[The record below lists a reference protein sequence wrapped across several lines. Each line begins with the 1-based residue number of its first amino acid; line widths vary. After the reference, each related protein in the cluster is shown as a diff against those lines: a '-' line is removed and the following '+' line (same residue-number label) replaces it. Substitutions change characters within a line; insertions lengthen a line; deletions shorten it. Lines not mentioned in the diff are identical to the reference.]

1 MELVNST
8 VGSTGGTSA
17 IYGGAYDHRPV
28 KVRLLDCTVNGNE
41 TYGVFLRGF
50 SVGVYVAAAEHFG
63 TIVSGHAQSFA
74 VTQESNGFATFTSL
88 GYNISSDATG
98 NLTGPGDHPS
108 TDPLLGVLAYN
119 GGQTPTFNLKPG
131 SPALDQI
138 PLQSQLVGVDQ
149 RGFGRSLTTADIGA
163 VERVIGG
170 DVNGD
175 RAVTVNDIF
184 YLINYL
190 FAGGPVPVGESDV
203 NGDGVV
209 DVSDVFYL
217 INNLFAG
224 GPAPI

>member
-1 MELVNST
+1 MDSKATSAAPIRGGAGLYFDGTESVELVNST

-41 TYGVFLRGF
+41 AYGVFLRGF
-50 SVGVYVAAAEHFG
+50 AGSVYVAAAEYFG

-119 GGQTPTFNLKPG
+119 GGQTPQPEAGEPG
-131 SPALDQI
+131 A
-138 PLQSQLVGVDQ
+138 
-149 RGFGRSLTTADIGA
+149 RSD
-163 VERVIGG
+163 
-170 DVNGD
+170 
-175 RAVTVNDIF
+175 
-184 YLINYL
+184 
-190 FAGGPVPVGESDV
+190 
-203 NGDGVV
+203 
-209 DVSDVFYL
+209 
-217 INNLFAG
+217 
-224 GPAPI
+224 PAPVSARGHRPARLRTFPGHG